1 MFRLTVLLLVA
12 LMLASPAFAQQVKED
27 GGYELANYLTPQK
40 IAKKAL
46 EATVLLVMVDANG
59 QPIGEASGFFV
70 RSNLIATNNHVIH
83 KAVDAF
89 AKRVGDDTEFD
100 IEGVIAT
107 DMKHN
112 LAILRVS
119 DSSITPLPLG
129 DSDSVKIGDVVHV
142 AGNPEGYK
150 DSFSS
155 SIISGILG
163 SNASNDKLLQIAAAI
178 SPCSS
183 GGPVLD
189 SSGKVIGVAI
199 SSVMA
204 EQNLNLVVPSNYLDV
219 IKGQNLSLAVPSN
232 YLDVLLNSI
241 GKHPLKPLSEGKQSK
256 SAESSFN
263 SGIARHKSGQFD
275 AAVEDFDIAIR
286 LRPNFT
292 DAYNNRGVAK
302 HKLGQYDG
310 AVADFDVAIRLR
322 PDFADAYN
330 NRGNAKHDLG
340 QYDAAIADFD
350 VAIRL
355 RPSFTDAYNSR
366 GIAKRELGQFDAA
379 VADFDIAIRLRP
391 DFADAYNNRG
401 NVKGDLGQHD
411 AAVADFDIAIRL
423 RPNFAGAH
431 YNRGNAKGDLGQYD
445 AAVAD
450 FDAAIRLRPDFA
462 GAYNNRGIVKGKL
475 GQYDAAIADFDAAI
489 RLRPDSASAYNNRGT
504 AKQYLGHYDA
514 AKADFDTAR
523 RLKLKQ

>member
-27 GGYELANYLTPQK
+27 GGYELANHLTPQE

-46 EATVLLVMVDANG
+46 EATVLLIMVDANG

-112 LAILRVS
+112 LAILRCS
-119 DSSITPLPLG
+119 DSSIMPLHLG

-142 AGNPEGYK
+142 AGNPEGFEGT
-150 DSFSS
+150 FSGG
-155 SIISGILG
+155 IISGILG
-163 SNASNDKLLQIAAAI
+163 SDASNDKLLQIAATI

-219 IKGQNLSLAVPSN
+219 
-232 YLDVLLNSI
+232 LLNSI
-241 GKHPLKPLSEGKQSK
+241 GKYPLKPLSEGKQSK

-263 SGIARHKSGQFD
+263 SGIARHKSGQYD
-275 AAVEDFDIAIR
+275 AAVADFDVAIR

-322 PDFADAYN
+322 PSFADAYN

-423 RPNFAGAH
+423 RPDFAGAH

-445 AAVAD
+445 VAVAD